1 MFVLL
6 ASTIPR
12 SFYLSEYEN
21 LTAVLVETKLQ
32 ENYFFWGVTPTAKTA
47 QLQMT
52 AIIIVCYNKM
62 MCQSDD
68 TVTPGWHPHIKP

>member
-32 ENYFFWGVTPTAKTA
+32 ENYFFWGVTPAAKTA
-47 QLQMT
+47 QLLFSITMPT
-52 AIIIVCYNKM
+52 RYESCIR
-62 MCQSDD
+62 
-68 TVTPGWHPHIKP
+68 

>member
-32 ENYFFWGVTPTAKTA
+32 ENYFFWGVTPATKTA
-47 QLQMT
+47 QLAPWQ
-52 AIIIVCYNKM
+52 
-62 MCQSDD
+62 
-68 TVTPGWHPHIKP
+68 

>member
-32 ENYFFWGVTPTAKTA
+32 ENYFFWGMTPAAKTVQLLMPAGDVNIKRYETLA
-47 QLQMT
+47 QEAET
-52 AIIIVCYNKM
+52 K
-62 MCQSDD
+62 
-68 TVTPGWHPHIKP
+68 K

>member
-47 QLQMT
+47 QLWGEGGHARRSTQ
-52 AIIIVCYNKM
+52 N
-62 MCQSDD
+62 
-68 TVTPGWHPHIKP
+68 

>member
-21 LTAVLVETKLQ
+21 LTAVLVETKLR
-32 ENYFFWGVTPTAKTA
+32 ENYFFWGVTPAAKTA
-47 QLQMT
+47 QLP
-52 AIIIVCYNKM
+52 AAAEV
-62 MCQSDD
+62 
-68 TVTPGWHPHIKP
+68 VTY